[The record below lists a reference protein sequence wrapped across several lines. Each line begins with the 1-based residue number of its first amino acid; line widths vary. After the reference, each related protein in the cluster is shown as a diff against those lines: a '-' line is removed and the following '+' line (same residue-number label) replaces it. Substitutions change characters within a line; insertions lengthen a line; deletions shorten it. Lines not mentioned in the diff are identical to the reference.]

1 MLSMEF
7 EMTVGEKSRN
17 DSEAYIYIQAVFIGN

>member
-1 MLSMEF
+1 MEF